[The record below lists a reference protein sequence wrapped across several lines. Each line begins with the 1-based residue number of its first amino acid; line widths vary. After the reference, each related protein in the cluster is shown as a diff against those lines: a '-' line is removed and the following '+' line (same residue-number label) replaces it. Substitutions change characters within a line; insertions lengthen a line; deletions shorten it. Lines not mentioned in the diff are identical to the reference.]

1 MGLIE
6 CTSNASLWRGY
17 DYYEKKKVKDLQ
29 RIDDAHYSAFVEGT
43 AEEPYRV
50 HIELDHPRRSTCNC
64 PHADGKRIVCKHIMA
79 VYFSAFPEEA
89 KRIYDEAVAYQE
101 EQEKLQEEMTDI
113 VCRYVEKM
121 KKSDLQDALLHL
133 LFTGPEWQYERFID
147 EYDLYDN
154 H

>member
-43 AEEPYRV
+43 AEGPYRV

-64 PHADGKRIVCKHIMA
+64 PHANGKMIICKHIVA
-79 VYFSAFPEEA
+79 TYFSIFP
-89 KRIYDEAVAYQE
+89 DEAQRIFDEAEAHRAKVENYE
-101 EQEKLQEEMTDI
+101 NNLWDS
-113 VCRYVEKM
+113 VCHYVYHM
-121 KKSDLQDALLHL
+121 KKSELQDALLEL
-133 LFTGPEWQYERFID
+133 LFTGPEWQYDRFVRSL
-147 EYDLYDN
+147 DL
-154 H
+154 